1 MHSITTLIF
10 LSLMGS
16 ALFHL
21 IPESRLRLRM
31 WWVVILSFSI
41 VLAHYPVAAL
51 CATGAGV
58 LAWLLAL
65 WGQRHKVV
73 QKYGP
78 FSLIGILII
87 FSYEDF
93 LVATDVYSQTL
104 LQFGMSFYI
113 LRLYLALRNSATRQ
127 QAISLEQF
135 LVIALFYPIFSAG
148 PICAQESFTRGS
160 VLNQSLLTNYLL
172 GFLRIGIGIFALY
185 FLTDMIAQ
193 LTDPLLVL
201 RKRLTDWHSM
211 GPLVTYLVMVLN
223 FAKLY
228 ANFVGYTEIAI
239 GLGLFFGFR
248 IPENFR
254 YPFLATN
261 IQNFWQR
268 WHLTLSK
275 FITTQI
281 YLPLMLTLRKPRLSM
296 FLAFVL
302 VGMWHQVS
310 FQYLVWGVGHGSM
323 LVVYTTCSR
332 ASVYTALVSRINP
345 RVLSA
350 LSWMLTMSLVSF
362 FSTFANEPSLAQSMA
377 FTQSL
382 VPGW

>member
-1 MHSITTLIF
+1 MLSITTAIF

-21 IPESRLRLRM
+21 IPESRLRMRM
-31 WWVVILSFSI
+31 GWVVILSFSI
-41 VLAHYPVAAL
+41 VFAYYPVAAL
-51 CATGAGV
+51 CATGAAV
-58 LAWLLAL
+58 LAWILAL
-65 WGQRHKVV
+65 LGQRHKLV
-73 QKYGP
+73 QKYGA

-87 FSYEDF
+87 FSYQDVM
-93 LVATDVYSQTL
+93 VATDVYSKTL

-113 LRLYLALRNSATRQ
+113 LRLYLALRNSATRK

-148 PICAQESFTRGS
+148 PICAQESFTRGP
-160 VLNQSLLTNYLL
+160 VQSQPLLTNYLL
-172 GFLRIGIGIFALY
+172 GFLRIGIGIFALH
-185 FLTDMIAQ
+185 FLTDIVAQ
-193 LTDPLLVL
+193 LTDPLLVV

-223 FAKLY
+223 FTKLY
-228 ANFVGYTEIAI
+228 ANFVGYTEITI
-239 GLGLFFGFR
+239 GLGLFFGFQ

-254 YPFLATN
+254 YPFLSTN

-275 FITTQI
+275 FITTHI

-296 FLAFVL
+296 LLAFVL

-323 LVVYTTCSR
+323 LVAYATLSR
-332 ASVYTALVSRINP
+332 APGYAATVSRINP
-345 RVLSA
+345 WLLNA
-350 LSWMLTMSLVSF
+350 LSWLLTMSLVSF